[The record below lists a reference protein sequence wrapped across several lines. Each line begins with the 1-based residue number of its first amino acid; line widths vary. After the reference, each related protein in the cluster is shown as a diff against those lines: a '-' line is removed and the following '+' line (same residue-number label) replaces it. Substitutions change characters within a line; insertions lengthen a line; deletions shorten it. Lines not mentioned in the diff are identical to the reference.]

1 MGGGR
6 FRDPMAI
13 VGETPNIA
21 ARLQESASP
30 DSALISEATAGLIT
44 GLFALEPR
52 GTQTLKGISVP
63 VPVYHVQG
71 ESSSQRRFEAAVE
84 SGLTILVGRQKEI
97 ALLTDS
103 WQQAKEGQGQ
113 AVLLSGEV
121 GIGKSRLVQEL
132 KEQIVRDETQHAQPM
147 VFRCSPYYQN
157 SALYSV
163 IDSLQQILRFQP
175 TDTPQVK
182 LTKLEQALA
191 AYRFPQDDTLPLLA
205 ALFSLPPPDGYR
217 QLSLSPQK
225 QKERTFEVLQRWLL
239 EESDHTA
246 TYCMWEDLHWADPS
260 TLELLNLYL
269 THISSSRMLAL
280 LLFRPDFTPPWD
292 TKPHLKQIMLS
303 RLGSPQVEEMAKR
316 VTGGR
321 ALPAE
326 VIEQV
331 VARTDGVPL
340 FVEELTKMVIESDL
354 VRRVDDRY
362 ELNKPLPPLGIPITL
377 QDLLTAR
384 LDRLGPAKEVAQL
397 GATLGREFSYEL
409 MQAASPLD
417 EKTLRERL
425 YRLVETELVV
435 QHGLPPHATYAFKH
449 ALIQDAAYQSLLKR
463 KRQAYHR
470 QIGHILEE
478 RFPDT
483 LTAQPE
489 LVAYHYT
496 QAGQTRQAIPFW
508 QLAGQKAAQASGN
521 VEAIRHLNTGLELV
535 ESLPDTS

>member
-1 MGGGR
+1 
-6 FRDPMAI
+6 
-13 VGETPNIA
+13 
-21 ARLQESASP
+21 
-30 DSALISEATAGLIT
+30 
-44 GLFALEPR
+44 
-52 GTQTLKGISVP
+52 
-63 VPVYHVQG
+63 
-71 ESSSQRRFEAAVE
+71 
-84 SGLTILVGRQKEI
+84 
-97 ALLTDS
+97 
-103 WQQAKEGQGQ
+103 
-113 AVLLSGEV
+113 
-121 GIGKSRLVQEL
+121 
-132 KEQIVRDETQHAQPM
+132 
-147 VFRCSPYYQN
+147 
-157 SALYSV
+157 
-163 IDSLQQILRFQP
+163 
-175 TDTPQVK
+175 
-182 LTKLEQALA
+182 
-191 AYRFPQDDTLPLLA
+191 
-205 ALFSLPPPDGYR
+205 
-217 QLSLSPQK
+217 
-225 QKERTFEVLQRWLL
+225 
-239 EESDHTA
+239 
-246 TYCMWEDLHWADPS
+246 
-260 TLELLNLYL
+260 LELLNLYL